1 MNPRIILVWF
11 LTMLFAYE
19 SSAEPN
25 IEVIDAYNLLTMGN
39 GFIPFEQMT
48 PSRRQQFAL
57 SDQCT
62 VVSGPTP
69 KFGFFGVSVDKV
81 TSSIDLH
88 KVDWSTV
95 RYNNNPSIKEDSIEV
110 IAECLGSCKSF
121 EDADGKNWT
130 TKLIAAGKQQSKK
143 GSGEIMEKIFDK
155 GHFYSLLISKRA
167 VLEDA
172 IELLSNA
179 CPLNT
184 AS

>member
-19 SSAEPN
+19 CSAEPN
-25 IEVIDAYNLLTMGN
+25 IEVIDAYNLLMG
-39 GFIPFEQMT
+39 GSRFVPFEQMG
-48 PSRRQQFAL
+48 PSQRQQYAL

-69 KFGFFGVSVDKV
+69 RFGFFGVSVEKV

-95 RYNNNPSIKEDSIEV
+95 RYNNLPIKEDSIEV

-121 EDADGKNWT
+121 EDTDGKNWT
-130 TKLIAAGKQQSKK
+130 TKLIAAGKQNSKE
-143 GSGEIMEKIFDK
+143 GSGEVMEKLFDE
-155 GHFYSLLISKRA
+155 GRFYSVLISKQA

-172 IELLSNA
+172 ITLLSNA

-184 AS
+184 AH